1 MREYL
6 LKRMAALIPVLLIVG
21 LIGFTLLNLIPG
33 DPAAVMLGP
42 EASMEDITALR
53 SEMGLDLPVSL
64 RLVRWYIRLFQGD
77 LGDSIFLHRPVL
89 QAIIERLEPTI
100 LLTFMALLIAGVL
113 GITMGITAAIKRGTF
128 IDQMVMSL
136 SLLGLSIPSFWLAL
150 ILIVVFALMLRLFPV
165 AQYSPLAE
173 GWWKTLHH
181 LTLPAFTLGFIQ
193 SAFIARMTRSS
204 MLEVLNQDYIRTA
217 RAKGLSF
224 SKVILV
230 HALRNAFI
238 PIMTVMGLSLGGLM
252 SGAIVV
258 ETVFA
263 LPGIGQMV
271 LASIAR
277 RDYPMVQGILLFIA
291 LVYVFVNFLIDLFY
305 VILDP
310 RIKYV

>member
-1 MREYL
+1 MREYI
-6 LKRMAALIPVLLIVG
+6 LKRIAALIPVLLIVG
-21 LIGFTLLNLIPG
+21 LIGFTLLSLIPG

-42 EASMEDITALR
+42 EASMEDIIALR
-53 SEMGLDLPVSL
+53 SEMGLDLPAPV
-64 RLVRWYIRLFQGD
+64 RLFRWYVRLFQGD
-77 LGDSIFLHRPVL
+77 LGYSIFLYRPVL
-89 QAIIERLEPTI
+89 QAIIERLEPTM
-100 LLTFMALLIAGVL
+100 LLTFMALIIAGVL

-150 ILIVVFALMLRLFPV
+150 ILIVFFALTLGLFPV
-165 AQYSPLAE
+165 AGYSPIE
-173 GWWKTLHH
+173 DGWWKTLHH

-217 RAKGLSF
+217 KAKGLGF
-224 SKVILV
+224 YKVIVV

-238 PIMTVMGLSLGGLM
+238 PIVTVMGLSLGGLM
-252 SGAIVV
+252 AGAIVV

-263 LPGIGQMV
+263 LPGIGQLV
-271 LASIAR
+271 LASISR

-291 LVYVFVNFLIDLFY
+291 SVYVLVNFLVDVLY